1 MKRILTAA
9 VALAALAASTQ
20 AQATDFILSNNFT
33 NPNYLNFR
41 ITYSDATTTSA
52 FLEHV
57 VGNSTFTDNFFFA
70 PVYLA
75 SVGGGSATTN
85 TSASLDFSVPNGLT
99 ITGYALTP
107 EIQAALQS
115 AFVSPD
121 YSAQLATINA
131 YLAGSPP
138 VVYSQAGTGNTE
150 QQLLSNVP
158 LSAANFY
165 KITVSGTGTAGGSL
179 YNGNLSA
186 TAVPEPATW
195 AMMLVGFGAVGFGMR
210 RRRKE
215 QPKVRFAF

>member
-1 MKRILTAA
+1 MKRILAAA
-9 VALAALAASTQ
+9 VALAALAAATQ
-20 AQATDFILSNNFT
+20 AQATDFILSNNPA

-41 ITYSDATTTSA
+41 ITYSDATTTAA

-57 VGNSTFTDNFFFA
+57 VNDSTFTDNYFFA
-70 PVYLA
+70 PAVPA
-75 SVGGGSATTN
+75 SVGSGSATTN
-85 TSASLDFSVPNGLT
+85 VSASLNFDVPDGLT

-107 EIQAALQS
+107 DIQAALLS
-115 AFVSPD
+115 AFGAAD
-121 YSAQLATINA
+121 YSAQLAAINA
-131 YLAGSPP
+131 YVSGAPIAFF
-138 VVYSQAGTGNTE
+138 QAGTGNVT
-150 QQLLSNVP
+150 QQLLNNVP
-158 LSAANFY
+158 LSSANFY
-165 KITVSGTGTAGGSL
+165 KITVSGEGTAPGAL